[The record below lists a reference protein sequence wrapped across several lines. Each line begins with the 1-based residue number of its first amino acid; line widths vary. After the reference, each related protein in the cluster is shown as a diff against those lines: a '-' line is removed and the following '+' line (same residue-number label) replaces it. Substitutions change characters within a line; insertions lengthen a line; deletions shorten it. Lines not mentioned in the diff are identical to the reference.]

1 MTTDLDQPAREAL
14 IDAIRPIIVQGFDV
28 AAFADCTAQHGHTGL
43 VQITGPTDEDAA
55 LAFANF
61 AALAVIEALHEAF
74 PQLTAG
80 PRASA

>member
-14 IDAIRPIIVQGFDV
+14 IDAIRPVIAQGFDV

-55 LAFANF
+55 LA
-61 AALAVIEALHEAF
+61 VIEALHEAF